1 MLVIYM
7 AKKKNKIKIDNS
19 VSYDSNYKK
28 IIITT
33 VVVLVFLVAFYFIT
47 VAILNKEDSSK
58 SSSTKKDTGEV
69 EIQSNEILVG
79 TSFSIKD
86 SEYLVVYYDTT
97 DDAINGKIQNAVSTY
112 RNASKDVNLYT
123 VNMSDGLNK
132 SYVSE
137 SGNSMASNASELA
150 INGPTLIKFKDSEIV
165 DYVEGVDRIV
175 DYLK

>member
-1 MLVIYM
+1 M
-7 AKKKNKIKIDNS
+7 
-19 VSYDSNYKK
+19 
-28 IIITT
+28 
-33 VVVLVFLVAFYFIT
+33 
-47 VAILNKEDSSK
+47 
-58 SSSTKKDTGEV
+58 
-69 EIQSNEILVG
+69 VG